1 MIEFSSRRHGD
12 YGHDCWEGC
21 ALWEAIRQSDAEV
34 AALREVFQVVLR
46 RVADEIAKLLIDE
59 LLHTLLPLLEQSE
72 RLAALDGEDYIRA
85 LNGYDDE

>member
-1 MIEFSSRRHGD
+1 MTEFSSSRHGD

-46 RVADEIAKLLIDE
+46 RIADEIAAMLIGE
-59 LLHTLLPLLEQSE
+59 FMQTMLPLLDTIE
-72 RLAALDGEDYIRA
+72 RGSALDGEDYLRA
-85 LNGYDDE
+85 LHGYDDE